1 MAKALSIDLRH
12 RVVAAIAEG
21 MSRRQAAARF
31 GVSAASAV
39 RWHQRFKASGTVAPS
54 RQGGDRRSG
63 RIEAYS
69 EVILGLVTETPDM
82 TLAELRTK
90 LKERRVSAGIGTLWR
105 FFKRRGTVGIF
116 VCEAVFRHASTKRS
130 LNMTA
135 NCVFAS
141 NHSRGGRFQSA
152 AAWFKTRYS
161 SFAAASSDGKWPLVL
176 TARRSFEFSAS
187 IAFVV

>member
-1 MAKALSIDLRH
+1 MAKAVSVDLRH

-82 TLAELRTK
+82 TLAELRER

-105 FFKRRGTVGIF
+105 FFKRRRITLK
-116 VCEAVFRHASTKRS
+116 KRRRMRLS
-130 LNMTA
+130 
-135 NCVFAS
+135 S
-141 NHSRGGRFQSA
+141 NA
-152 AAWFKTRYS
+152 AM
-161 SFAAASSDGKWPLVL
+161 
-176 TARRSFEFSAS
+176 
-187 IAFVV
+187 